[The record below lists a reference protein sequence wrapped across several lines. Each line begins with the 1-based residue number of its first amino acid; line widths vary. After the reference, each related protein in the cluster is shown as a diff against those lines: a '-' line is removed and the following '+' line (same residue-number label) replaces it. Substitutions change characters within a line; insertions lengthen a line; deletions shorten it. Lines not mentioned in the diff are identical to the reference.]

1 MSSINEVPTVVFVSF
16 ENEYAPVG
24 GLAAVMK
31 FLPLTISKSCKTVLI
46 TPCFRNIE
54 KTRLAIEAG
63 LIIDTG
69 LSTRLVHNGQFHTI
83 HLLETKSKRGIENFT
98 TFLVESDRF
107 FLAGV
112 NPYIDTWRFDALF
125 EDSYFLCK
133 AVPAVLELVSQ
144 RFPPPYKISLHD
156 WETALVAKT
165 MEYSQPH
172 ECFLTLHNPYD
183 TDLRGDPDGRTVLQ
197 FTIPLMQGLS
207 TVSEEFAFELTNDV
221 LQRDCRAEKIQ
232 LQLKDLKP
240 VGINNGN
247 FVPLNFPEDVKSQD
261 EILEVK
267 KHARN
272 AFDAIL
278 QGREDLIPKWGRKI
292 DLAGDDRPIF
302 LIFGRDD
309 PKQKGFDVAATA
321 VHRLLSNIG
330 DDAGHFIFTPIPG
343 ENGLDGIAYLED
355 LGNEFPEN
363 VMVFPSRM
371 SAGYAELQKAATYL
385 IMPSYYEP
393 FGAATEGFAN
403 GVPVIA
409 RATGGL
415 IQQVRPVNAARLPNN
430 VLARLKH
437 YHGSKLNKPTGF
449 LYREHLST
457 ETADNWRYLLGTDFK
472 ARRPIHEPVNKLN
485 PVFWSMV
492 MELGDVLAEALHY
505 YIDNKAGYCE
515 MIRNGIEL
523 FKEFTWETAAEKYLR
538 VLFKMKT
545 AGHG

>member
-1 MSSINEVPTVVFVSF
+1 MDETPTVVFVSF

-31 FLPLTISKSCKTVLI
+31 FLPVAVSKSCKTVLI

-54 KTRLAIEAG
+54 KTRRAIDAG

-69 LSTRLVHNGQFHTI
+69 LSARLVHNGQFHSI
-83 HLLETKSKRGIENFT
+83 HLLETSPKRGVENYS
-98 TFLVESDRF
+98 TFLVESDKF
-107 FLAGV
+107 FVAGE

-165 MEYSQPH
+165 IEFSQPH

-207 TVSEEFAFELTNDV
+207 TVSEEFAFELTHDV

-232 LQLKDLKP
+232 LQLKVMKP
-240 VGINNGN
+240 LGINNGN
-247 FVPLNFPEDVKSQD
+247 FVPLNFPEDIKSQD

-272 AFDAIL
+272 AFNAIL
-278 QGREDLIPKWGRKI
+278 QDREDLIPKWGQKI
-292 DLAGDDRPIF
+292 DLAGDDLPIF

-330 DDAGHFIFTPIPG
+330 DDAGHFIYTPIPG
-343 ENGLDGIAYLED
+343 ENGQDGLAYLED
-355 LGNEFPEN
+355 LGNEFPEK

-437 YHGSKLNKPTGF
+437 YHGSKLKKPTGF
-449 LYREHLST
+449 LYREHPST

-472 ARRPIHEPVNKLN
+472 ARRPIQEPVNKLN

-492 MELGDVLAEALHY
+492 VELTAVLGEALRY
-505 YIDNKAGYCE
+505 YKEDKAGYCQL
-515 MIRNGIEL
+515 ILNGIKL
-523 FKEFTWETAAEKYLR
+523 FKEFSWETSAEKYLH
-538 VLFKMKT
+538 VLFKIQNPR
-545 AGHG
+545 A